1 MSKSFFDYDKPLITT
16 MIQTDSPEKA
26 LKTARLALDA
36 GADAIGI
43 QFCQFKPEYQN
54 SAVYR
59 DLFSAIGDVPTYV
72 TYYRGGK
79 NTGKSD
85 DELSEGMLELSKCG
99 ASLVDVM
106 GDLFCKDPDELTVDP
121 TAIDKQK
128 QLIDNIHK
136 NGTKVLMSSHTYKF
150 RPDYR
155 VLEIAKAQVSRGAD
169 YVKIVTGAYNMQQQ
183 IENLRIINLLR
194 EKLDIPF
201 LFLSGGECKIL
212 RRIGGELGC
221 CMYLCVC
228 EYDDFATPQQPLLK
242 KLKAIRDNMN

>member
-85 DELSEGMLELSKCG
+85 DELAEGMLELSKCG

-121 TAIDKQK
+121 TAIEKQK
-128 QLIDNIHK
+128 QLIDNIDK
-136 NGTKVLMSSHTYKF
+136 NGAKVLMSSHTYKF

-155 VLEIAKAQVSRGAD
+155 VLEIAKAQVNRGAD

-183 IENLRIINLLR
+183 IENLRITDMLKQNL
-194 EKLDIPF
+194 DVPF
-201 LFLSGGECKIL
+201 LFLSLDECHIH
-212 RRIGGELGC
+212 RMIGTQLGC
-221 CMYLCVC
+221 GMCLTVYEHDEL
-228 EYDDFATPQQPLLK
+228 ATPAQPLIK
-242 KLKAIRDNMN
+242 NMKAVLENF

>member
-85 DELSEGMLELSKCG
+85 DE
-99 ASLVDVM
+99 
-106 GDLFCKDPDELTVDP
+106 
-121 TAIDKQK
+121 
-128 QLIDNIHK
+128 H
-136 NGTKVLMSSHTYKF
+136 
-150 RPDYR
+150 
-155 VLEIAKAQVSRGAD
+155 
-169 YVKIVTGAYNMQQQ
+169 
-183 IENLRIINLLR
+183 
-194 EKLDIPF
+194 
-201 LFLSGGECKIL
+201 
-212 RRIGGELGC
+212 
-221 CMYLCVC
+221 
-228 EYDDFATPQQPLLK
+228 
-242 KLKAIRDNMN
+242 